1 MAEDT
6 SLGPDFWIRALDHRA
21 GLFEALQHDEI
32 GRRLDQLAETVVE
45 ALAQGR
51 KIMLFGN
58 GGSAAD
64 AQHAA
69 AEWVGRFLTDRNP
82 LPAIALTTDTSILTA
97 VGNDYGFDR
106 VFERQI
112 EALALPGDVA
122 IGISTTGISE
132 NVIRGLRAAKKRG
145 AHAAA
150 LLGGEGGRAK
160 EVADTALIVPT
171 SEGPLVQEVHGFLL
185 HLLCEE
191 VELRLQKRE
200 SGS

>member
-1 MAEDT
+1 MAEDN
-6 SLGPDFWIRALDHRA
+6 SLGPDFWIHAIDQRA

-32 GRRLDQLAETVVE
+32 GHRLDQLTETVVE

-69 AEWVGRFLTDRNP
+69 AEWVGHFLTDRNP

-145 AHAAA
+145 A
-150 LLGGEGGRAK
+150 
-160 EVADTALIVPT
+160 
-171 SEGPLVQEVHGFLL
+171 
-185 HLLCEE
+185 
-191 VELRLQKRE
+191 
-200 SGS
+200 